1 MTYRVRLPGTSGELT
16 FESRDEAREVLGTD
30 RMRLPFDRPGPPMVM
45 GRRRRRQQRAAAE
58 ASAGRRLA
66 RGPEPAPAPAPGRR
80 TGPSHG
86 VVDDEGV

>member
-16 FESRDEAREVLGTD
+16 FDSRDEARKVLGTD

-45 GRRRRRQQRAAAE
+45 GQRRRRQQRAAAE
-58 ASAGRRLA
+58 ASAGLRLA
-66 RGPEPAPAPAPGRR
+66 RGPEPAPGRR

>member
-16 FESRDEAREVLGTD
+16 FESRDKAREVLGTD

-45 GRRRRRQQRAAAE
+45 GQRRRRQRAAVE
-58 ASAGRRLA
+58 ASAGPRLA
-66 RGPEPAPAPAPGRR
+66 RGPEPALAPGRR